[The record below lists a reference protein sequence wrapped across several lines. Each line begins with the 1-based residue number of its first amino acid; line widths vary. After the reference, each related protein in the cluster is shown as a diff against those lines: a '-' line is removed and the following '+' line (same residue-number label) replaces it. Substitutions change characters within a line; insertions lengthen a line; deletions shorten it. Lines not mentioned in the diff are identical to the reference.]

1 MLFIIILIYVN
12 VARFWKRVESSFYNI
27 VGKSQYR
34 SHHQT
39 RTKFTKLKTKV
50 TRFSTIYNKLV
61 LSRSSGSSDADIL
74 TLALR
79 RYKDEVGSALVH
91 EHCWSIVKHN
101 PRWCVV
107 PTMSTGSSRGSKR
120 SKTSDDSDA
129 RFYLVDDDDNEDGI
143 QEPQRPIGRTKAK
156 KHQQVIRPGRM
167 RTTNLL
173 D

>member
-1 MLFIIILIYVN
+1 MKAFIDVSDDSVVGKVQRCGMFLLLLLFIIILIYVN
-12 VARFWKRVESSFYNI
+12 VASFWKRVESSVYNI

-34 SHHQT
+34 SHHQIN
-39 RTKFTKLKTKV
+39 TKFTKLKTNV
-50 TRFSTIYNKLV
+50 TRFSAIYNKLV

-79 RYKDEVGSALVH
+79 RYKDEVGSAFVH

-120 SKTSDDSDA
+120 SKTSDDPNA
-129 RFYLVDDDDNEDGI
+129 RFHLVDDDHNEDDI
-143 QEPQRPIGRTKAK
+143 QEPQ
-156 KHQQVIRPGRM
+156 
-167 RTTNLL
+167 
-173 D
+173 